1 MVILL
6 IKIFRNIIRTWLTI
20 KTRISKLKT
29 MKHQGAKYPNEN
41 DSEDTETNR
50 TFAVTYF
57 NPKILLD
64 DEIAED
70 INSLNS
76 K

>member
-1 MVILL
+1 
-6 IKIFRNIIRTWLTI
+6 
-20 KTRISKLKT
+20 

-50 TFAVTYF
+50 TFAVTNF

-70 INSLNS
+70 INLLNS

>member
-1 MVILL
+1 MVIFL

-20 KTRISKLKT
+20 KTRVSKLKT

-50 TFAVTYF
+50 TFAVTNF
-57 NPKILLD
+57 DPKILLD

>member
-20 KTRISKLKT
+20 KTRVSKLKA

-41 DSEDTETNR
+41 DSKDTETNR
-50 TFAVTYF
+50 TFAVTNF
-57 NPKILLD
+57 DPKILLD